1 MARPIMTWLDSNQ
14 EPISSLSFLKNN
26 EAVTVNTESDHVQF
40 YIANNFTKGVDATD
54 GVYAAT
60 KCKLKIFARDG
71 SSINPLGEGEELLIK
86 EKWFNAKCL
95 TDVDQTEFTELGGED
110 PDAQVVLSVTAG
122 DPVNT
127 ECIMGT
133 ANDGNLDGTAQY
145 NAALIEAFIKPIED
159 TAAEGGNH
167 DFTLVLSYSYGT
179 V

>member
-40 YIANNFTKGVDATD
+40 YIANNFTKGVEATD
-54 GVYAAT
+54 AVYAAT
-60 KCKLKIFARDG
+60 KCKLKIIARDG
-71 SSINPLGEGEELLIK
+71 SIDELLVK

-127 ECIMGT
+127 GCIMGT
-133 ANDGNLDGTAQY
+133 ANDGNLAGTAQY
-145 NAALIEAFIKPIED
+145 NAALIEAFVKPIED
-159 TAAEGGNH
+159 TEAEGGNH
-167 DFTLVLSYSYGT
+167 NFSLVLSYSYGT